1 MQRQH
6 WTLIK
11 IFAAHGHE
19 ISSRRHVH
27 SYSFFRT
34 AQQRNCFPTCYFVKY
49 SFEFFAYVICSFPNE
64 NSFRLVSFFPSF
76 KRSGDFFC
84 FSRPFFY
91 FTFSTQIEYSWFNTS
106 SISVT
111 QLHPINGQI
120 HWEFESKNL
129 LKTILKSKCKTYEVT
144 KAISRKYF
152 GDYLTALT
160 IPSVKTN
167 ARRVTYASGR
177 TCPSF
182 RILIQTDIFC
192 FSIRFAG
199 CFLFTSAP

>member
-1 MQRQH
+1 M
-6 WTLIK
+6 
-11 IFAAHGHE
+11 
-19 ISSRRHVH
+19 
-27 SYSFFRT
+27 
-34 AQQRNCFPTCYFVKY
+34 
-49 SFEFFAYVICSFPNE
+49 
-64 NSFRLVSFFPSF
+64 
-76 KRSGDFFC
+76 
-84 FSRPFFY
+84 
-91 FTFSTQIEYSWFNTS
+91 
-106 SISVT
+106 
-111 QLHPINGQI
+111 
-120 HWEFESKNL
+120 

-144 KAISRKYF
+144 QAISRKYF

-199 CFLFTSAP
+199 CFLFTSAPKVQSFFFFLIISTGFFLPLLTCKAAFGGYKHLACNNVDEFLKSKFNPIYKQPSSWPTNRDSPEIENCSKRGFLSMATSILPTFYTINIEKITDYEVTMVTLSLFSGRILSFSH